1 MDSRNHLA
9 SSYDERNRWKNHLA
23 PALGHLTPDQV
34 TVPVLKRL
42 IQDLR
47 EKGLAPGTVGLQIA
61 LLSSFWG
68 DLVEDG
74 TATVNPVKMLS
85 RKTRKNELTS
95 DQDWKK
101 TPFLRDIKD
110 VVRVHDRLA
119 HYDERIAIAYIVGAL
134 AGLRTGEVRALRW
147 EHVNLETRLIHVQDK
162 VGRRSGKVETP
173 KDDESRFVPITDA
186 LYWFIRNAMPAY
198 PQSGLVCGGDV
209 FVNDHRMGAY
219 FAKVLAELE
228 LPAMRWYEGTRHSY
242 ASQWVIN
249 GGSLETLREMMGH
262 SSVQVTERYAHLIPG
277 QYTDADRSRVQLPPT
292 EKGKDPIVLN

>member
-1 MDSRNHLA
+1 MAQTWMDSRGHLA
-9 SSYDERNRWKNHLA
+9 SNYDERNRWKNHLA

-34 TVPVLKRL
+34 TVSVLKRL

-47 EKGLAPGTVGLQIA
+47 EKGLAPGTIGLQIA
-61 LLSSFWG
+61 LLSSFWS

-119 HYDERIAIAYIVGAL
+119 HYDERIAIAYIIGAL

-186 LYWFIRNAMPAY
+186 LYWYLRSAMPRFPTCSSTTTGWGRTSPRSWPSWSCRRCA
-198 PQSGLVCGGDV
+198 
-209 FVNDHRMGAY
+209 
-219 FAKVLAELE
+219 
-228 LPAMRWYEGTRHSY
+228 GTRAHATPSPR
-242 ASQWVIN
+242 N
-249 GGSLETLREMMGH
+249 G
-262 SSVQVTERYAHLIPG
+262 SSTAALWRPFG
-277 QYTDADRSRVQLPPT
+277 R
-292 EKGKDPIVLN
+292 